1 MRKLIGIILLPIYL
15 VTILVTMIFCLLV
28 IVTNLEKTFLG
39 RGVEKLRLFSESF
52 YYKFYGAIDE
62 RDN

>member
-28 IVTNLEKTFLG
+28 IITNLEKTFLG
-39 RGVEKLRLFSESF
+39 RVVEKLRLFSENF